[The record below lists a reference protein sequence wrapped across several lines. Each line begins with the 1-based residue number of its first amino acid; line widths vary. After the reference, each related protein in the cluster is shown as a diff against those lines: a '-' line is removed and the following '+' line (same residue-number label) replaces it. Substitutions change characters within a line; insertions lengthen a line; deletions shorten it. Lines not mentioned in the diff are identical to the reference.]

1 MMQIVI
7 MEFSPYFNEILLAVS
22 RFLEFTRS
30 AYICVVVTFLCVS
43 IFDTV

>member
-7 MEFSPYFNEILLAVS
+7 MEFSPYFSRVFIPTFLRFSPYFNEILLAVS

-30 AYICVVVTFLCVS
+30 A
-43 IFDTV
+43 

>member
-7 MEFSPYFNEILLAVS
+7 MEFSPYLFGVSPNLLAVFSYFNEILLAVS

-30 AYICVVVTFLCVS
+30 A
-43 IFDTV
+43 

>member
-7 MEFSPYFNEILLAVS
+7 VVFSPYLLGFLPYFLLVSPYFNEILLAVS

-30 AYICVVVTFLCVS
+30 A
-43 IFDTV
+43 